1 VKTETRVVAVGMV
14 FLAVLAVIYWFV
26 SYERIGTTE
35 LSVGALAYLLLGGYL
50 FLQSRR
56 LGSSRPEDRED
67 ATMDDGVGAIGY
79 FPAASVWPAALG
91 LGVVV
96 IAIGLVFGPWFFV
109 VGFIVAAGAII
120 GYAVEAQARD

>member
-1 VKTETRVVAVGMV
+1 VRTETRVVAVGMV
-14 FLAVLAVIYWFV
+14 FLGVLAVIYWFV
-26 SYERIGTTE
+26 SYEDIGTTE
-35 LSVGALAYLLLGGYL
+35 LTVGALAYLFLGGYL
-50 FLQSRR
+50 FIQSRR
-56 LGSSRPEDRED
+56 LGDSRPEDRED
-67 ATMDDGVGAIGY
+67 ATFDEAVGRIGY

-109 VGFIVAAGAII
+109 VGFILAVGAII

>member
-1 VKTETRVVAVGMV
+1 MV
-14 FLAVLAVIYWFV
+14 FLAVIAAIYWFT
-26 SYERIGTTE
+26 SYEDIGTTE
-35 LSVGALAYLLLGGYL
+35 LTVGALAYLLLGGYL

-56 LGSSRPEDRED
+56 LGDSRPEDRED
-67 ATMDDGVGAIGY
+67 ATFDDAVGPIGF

-109 VGFIVAAGAII
+109 VGFILAVGAII